1 MGEGST
7 ATFTDTAFTSNTAQV
22 TDAPHAVSVH
32 THRRAGACTPLVST
46 RRTIMLAIHHRVPL
60 TWCTNPLAL
69 RAHARRIIMAGNDS
83 EVASLF

>member
-1 MGEGST
+1 MSGGST
-7 ATFTDTAFTSNTAQV
+7 ATFTNTAFTSNTAV

-32 THRRAGACTPLVST
+32 THHCTSAYTPLVST
-46 RRTIMLAIHHRVPL
+46 RRTTLLAIHHRVPL
-60 TWCTNPLAL
+60 TRRTSPLAL